1 MGRPA
6 AMYLLVMIAVLIVV
20 DVLFFRG
27 QFGERLIAN
36 VGIVAVFLAFY
47 FRFAR

>member
-47 FRFAR
+47 FRFVR